1 MNEVFSRTMFLEMSN
16 YPSDYRDC
24 LRQSVKEIVPDYELR
39 ELYSIYGITYDQYI
53 NDMSNAYLRYKSQK
67 VSEMW
72 QKANSTKQ

>member
-1 MNEVFSRTMFLEMSN
+1 MNDVFKRTMFLEMNN

-24 LRQSVKEIVPDYELR
+24 VRQAVKELMPDYELR
-39 ELYSIYGITYDQYI
+39 EIYTLHGITYDEYI

-72 QKANSTKQ
+72 QKANSTGQ